1 VAAGSKPLSYDC
13 WLHENGDYKPKG
25 SNEVMGK
32 YWEYDGICWD
42 MGKFPWYLQ
51 IFVRMKMVISG
62 IFMNFS

>member
-32 YWEYDGICWD
+32 YWEYDGICCSNENGD
-42 MGKFPWYLQ
+42 FQYLHEFFIDKFIYTY
-51 IFVRMKMVISG
+51 R
-62 IFMNFS
+62 